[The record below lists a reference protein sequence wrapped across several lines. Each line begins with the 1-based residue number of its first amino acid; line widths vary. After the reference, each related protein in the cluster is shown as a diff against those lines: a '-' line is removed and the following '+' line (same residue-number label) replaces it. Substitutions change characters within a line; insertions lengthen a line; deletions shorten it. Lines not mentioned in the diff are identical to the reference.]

1 MFLRH
6 TGGRLA
12 AAYLIITVVLVM
24 IPKPD
29 IPETASGAFIL
40 RRTDQFIQWHGGN
53 LSRQVFSV

>member
-29 IPETASGAFIL
+29 IPETPLDESNSPTSDVG
-40 RRTDQFIQWHGGN
+40 R
-53 LSRQVFSV
+53 SE